1 MSLRGSRRSS
11 VLYQIHPDR
20 PDLPTDV
27 LKKLSMSSIKHKA
40 STSSQCSEIQDE
52 ILAQINASQST
63 LNDED
68 KVEQNLQELNFYYGI
83 IKRHLLRYQSAI
95 TGLYPAMSS
104 EKKVGSVRDT
114 LYCCMATWSLCQAYK
129 KINDD
134 KGKCYELGQTTVLG
148 LQGILKCWMGQAKLL
163 ESFKANQ
170 NPNNALHVIFDMVT
184 GGEVESEKEKYP
196 HLQLDVVS
204 LYLLFLV
211 QAIASGLKIIGLQA
225 EVSFVQNL
233 VFYVERAYRTPDF
246 GMWERGSVYND
257 GTPEV
262 HASSIGMAKAALESI
277 NGFNLFG
284 ESGAS
289 WSVIYVDIDAH
300 NRNRSIFETILPR
313 ESGSKECDAALLS
326 SITFPAFATHDEAL
340 YKKTKAN
347 IVNTLQG
354 NWGFKRFSRD
364 GFGCVLEPKDKK
376 YMIEGM
382 TQKFENV
389 ESEWPIFYAFMIIDG
404 VFKNQDAQVEM
415 YQAKLKRMI
424 KYADNGDPML
434 PMYYYVP
441 KDAIKEEQM
450 SKGSQY
456 RFPSDEGSMQ
466 ANIFLWGQAML
477 IISDLLTAKLL
488 SVDEIDPIRRHLPSS
503 TRPNYGARYS
513 TFEVFSDYF
522 SSSIFLTLFS
532 YLF

>member
-1 MSLRGSRRSS
+1 MSVRSSRRSS
-11 VLYQIHPDR
+11 VLYQLNQE
-20 PDLPTDV
+20 LPISD
-27 LKKLSMSSIKHKA
+27 LKKLSLNSIKHKG
-40 STSSQCSEIQDE
+40 STSSQYSEIQDE
-52 ILAQINASQST
+52 LLAQINASQST

-68 KVEQNLQELNFYYGI
+68 KVEQNLHELNFYYGI
-83 IKRHLLRYQSAI
+83 VKRHLLRYQSAI
-95 TGLYPAMSS
+95 TGLYPALSS
-104 EKKVGSVRDT
+104 DKKIGSVRDT
-114 LYCCMATWSLCQAYK
+114 LYCCMATWSLSQAYK

-148 LQGILKCWMGQAKLL
+148 LQGILKCWMSQAKLL

-170 NPNNALHVIFDMVT
+170 NPDNALHVIFDMVT
-184 GGEVESEKEKYP
+184 GGEVESEKHEKYP

-313 ESGSKECDAALLS
+313 ESGSKECDAALIA
-326 SITFPAFATHDEAL
+326 SISFPAFATHDESL
-340 YKKTKAN
+340 YKKTKTN
-347 IVNTLQG
+347 IINTLQG
-354 NWGFKRFSRD
+354 KWGFKRFGRD
-364 GFGCVLEPKDKK
+364 GFGCVLEQSKDKSL
-376 YMIEGM
+376 YTESI
-382 TQKFENV
+382 QKFENV
-389 ESEWPIFYAFMIIDG
+389 ESEWPIFHAFMIIDG

-415 YQAKLKRMI
+415 HQQKLKQVI
-424 KYADNGDPML
+424 KYADNGDPLL

-441 KDAIKEEQM
+441 KDAIKDEQLR
-450 SKGSQY
+450 KGSQFRY
-456 RFPSDEGSMQ
+456 PSEEGSVVT
-466 ANIFLWGQAML
+466 NIFLWGQAMM
-477 IISDLLTAKLL
+477 IISDLLTSKLL

-513 TFEVFSDYF
+513 TFEVYFNIISLVVFSDHLIVPF
-522 SSSIFLTLFS
+522 
-532 YLF
+532 